1 MQCLDGVE
9 ILLDLKEH
17 LSKKSLCINSLQFK
31 NTTSFQDQ
39 MVGSPIYMLSN
50 ITIMKAV
57 KGYLYPIDKLVPVNK
72 IYKKQFWLKT
82 YMKTTVKY
90 WCWMVIFHTQVICND
105 IIQADGRVPGGC
117 QQQLT
122 WVGAKFHS
130 CNSISRW
137 VLKLK
142 LTRGL
147 CHVIPEK

>member
-72 IYKKQFWLKT
+72 IYKKQF
-82 YMKTTVKY
+82 
-90 WCWMVIFHTQVICND
+90 
-105 IIQADGRVPGGC
+105 
-117 QQQLT
+117 
-122 WVGAKFHS
+122 
-130 CNSISRW
+130 
-137 VLKLK
+137 
-142 LTRGL
+142 
-147 CHVIPEK
+147 